1 MNSDPIP
8 MILSASFVLGGMLLI
23 AVLVILW
30 LNGSLQ
36 AAHERLRQLAEENR
50 ALKENARDPKGWTHG

>member
-1 MNSDPIP
+1 MNADHLP

-50 ALKENARDPKGWTHG
+50 VLKETARAPKGWTHG